1 MTDRSGQQG
10 IEDSA
15 VLPQAASQ
23 SPASD
28 AQPAAPRGPLQ
39 LVDDGIYRIERTFVT
54 LAALLMTTTVTLDII
69 YRSFASGE
77 SQLATKLQTMLS
89 WFGAEKTQTQYEFL
103 RDWITPVLLI
113 GVTFVAGWAVFGAVR
128 RRRAQP
134 TPASMGALVGLVT
147 VAACWAFVQFVVRV
161 PSVWVCISLL
171 LAGCAVYLVHAVREQ
186 DWPGVALTVIVAAL
200 GSWGGSTLPQQY
212 IWSQELSLILL
223 AWMAFLG
230 GSMAT
235 RAERHITVDALGRL
249 IPKSIR
255 PYSRALGLLVTAAF
269 CMYMTYLSYEHVFGP
284 AGDYAIGER
293 RPSTQ
298 IPAWIIILS
307 VIVAF
312 VLMSVRF
319 LARSIGA
326 FLNPVLPDRELTH

>member
-1 MTDRSGQQG
+1 MTDRPGQGQDPG
-10 IEDSA
+10 A
-15 VLPQAASQ
+15 LPQAAPQ
-23 SPASD
+23 EPALEAVESP
-28 AQPAAPRGPLQ
+28 APRGRLQ

-77 SQLATKLQTMLS
+77 SQLATKLQTMLG
-89 WFGAEKTQTQYEFL
+89 WFGQTKTQAQYEFL
-103 RDWITPVLLI
+103 RDWVTPACLI
-113 GVTFVAGWAVFGAVR
+113 GLTFIAGWAIFGAIR
-128 RRRAQP
+128 RRREQP
-134 TPASMGALVGLVT
+134 PSVRLGALVGLAS
-147 VAACWAFVQFVVRV
+147 VAGACAFVQFVVKV

-171 LAGCAVYLVHAVREQ
+171 LLGCAVYVVHAAREQ
-186 DWPGVALTVIVAAL
+186 DWGGVALTVIIAAL
-200 GSWGGSTLPQQY
+200 GSWGGTTLPEQY

-235 RAERHITVDALGRL
+235 RAERHITVDALSRL

-255 PYSRALGLLVTAAF
+255 PYSRALGLLVTAIF

-284 AGDYAIGER
+284 AGDYVIGER

-298 IPAWIIILS
+298 IPAWLIILS

-312 VLMSVRF
+312 VLMSARF
-319 LARSIGA
+319 LARSISA